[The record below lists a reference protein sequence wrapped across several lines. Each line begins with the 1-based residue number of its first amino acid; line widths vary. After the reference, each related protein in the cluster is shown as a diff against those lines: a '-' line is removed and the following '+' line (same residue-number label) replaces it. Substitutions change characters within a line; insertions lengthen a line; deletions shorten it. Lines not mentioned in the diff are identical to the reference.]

1 MIYEF
6 DNCVLD
12 TATQELRHDG
22 DLVAVEPQ
30 VLAVLEYLVS
40 NHDRVVTKIELLDE
54 VWGDRFVSESALTSR
69 IKLARKA
76 CGDSGR
82 DQRIVKTV
90 HGRGYR
96 VVAAVEERRSG
107 QAARRPK
114 VDIGLATG
122 ATTSVVGRDAE
133 LAELESAISDVEGGR
148 PRFVYVVGEP
158 GAGKSTLLAELIERN
173 EGLDAWLVLRGRC
186 LRTRSGVEPYFAL
199 LDALGELGR
208 TEPELVTTTLEAVAP
223 SWLAQFPSLVDD
235 ETAGRLER
243 RMLGSTPQRML
254 REGADAF
261 ERLTH
266 GQPVALMV
274 EDLHWADECTVDV
287 LAILSERAS
296 ADLPLLVVGTTR
308 PDPGPTAS
316 LIDSSMGAPHVVEM
330 RLGRLDRTDVES
342 LLRDRFRGAD
352 PPADLVSIVDERCD
366 GVPLFAQEL
375 ITSWLDA
382 GHLTVDSSGVTV
394 EVSLEDMLESVP
406 RTLVPLI
413 ELRLAELDPAD
424 MATLE
429 AAAVAGVAFDG
440 ASVAAGLDRSIIEA
454 EEMIGSMA
462 GPVDFVVAQGGT
474 TWPDG
479 TISTAYS
486 FSHQLYR
493 DVVYERTPAG
503 RRAELHARIGAAL
516 EHGFRARLSDI
527 AVTLADHFVH
537 GGDGE
542 RAIEHLRR
550 AGEQAATR
558 NAHDHAVEF
567 FAAAL
572 DRVDGLA
579 SGSERDEAELRARIS
594 MGPSL
599 VATRGWI
606 DEAVSANYERAMELS
621 GDDPGRPE
629 ASSARYGMA
638 TVTELRGEFERTEE
652 LLSPLLDDAAGLAME
667 AHELVA
673 CSTFHQGAFQR
684 SERTAGHFLDHWDED
699 DYSVLMA
706 RIAEHPA
713 SSCNS
718 WMSMSSWFL
727 GRSDESLEAAERAVV
742 LGEKNLYAL
751 ATATSMRAMLHQ
763 VRNEPQPCLEW
774 ALRTRDVGRE
784 QDFPMRVIQA
794 DVFRGWALGVSGSAA
809 QGSSLI
815 ADGLDRFRQ
824 AGARLNEAYYLALHA
839 DTLLH
844 EDRHVEA
851 LELIADALRK
861 MRSTTRS
868 YFHESEVLRLKARA
882 LVASGGVEDAR
893 LVLDESLAVAESLGS
908 PALMLRTVADRL
920 EVESGVGEPEPAR
933 ARLKRLLEGY
943 EGQAPTPDTERAREL
958 LTKF

>member
-6 DNCVLD
+6 DTCELD
-12 TATQELRHDG
+12 TATQELRRDG

-40 NHDRVVTKIELLDE
+40 NHERVVTKIELLDE

-82 DQRIVKTV
+82 EQRIVKTV

-96 VVAAVEERRSG
+96 VVAAVSERRPG
-107 QAARRPK
+107 QTVSRS
-114 VDIGLATG
+114 TG
-122 ATTSVVGRDAE
+122 TRGPDGGTRGVVGRDDE
-133 LAELESAISDVEGGR
+133 LAALEAAMGAAGAGER
-148 PRFVYVVGEP
+148 RFAWVIGDA
-158 GAGKSTLLAELIERN
+158 GTGKSTLVAEFLERN
-173 EGLDAWLVLRGRC
+173 EDLDSWLVLRGRC

-199 LDALGELGR
+199 LDALGDLGQAD
-208 TEPELVTTTLEAVAP
+208 PELVRNTLESVAP

-235 ETAGRLER
+235 ETARRLER

-261 ERLTH
+261 DQLTH
-266 GQPVALMV
+266 ARPVALIV
-274 EDLHWADECTVDV
+274 EDLHWADECTIDV
-287 LAILSERAS
+287 LAMLAERS
-296 ADLPLLVVGTTR
+296 VDIPLLVIGTAR
-308 PDPGPTAS
+308 PDPGPFTS
-316 LIDSSMGAPHVVEM
+316 LIEVPAAPARVTEL
-330 RLGRLDRTDVES
+330 RLGRLDRDDIES
-342 LLRDRFRGAD
+342 LVRDRLRGAD
-352 PPADLVSIVDERCD
+352 PPPELVTIIDERCD

-375 ITSWLDA
+375 VSSWLERELIEVGPQA
-382 GHLTVDSSGVTV
+382 ASIRAPLDSMV
-394 EVSLEDMLESVP
+394 EMVP

-413 ELRLAELDPAD
+413 ERRLADLTPAD
-424 MATLE
+424 LATLE
-429 AAAVAGVAFDG
+429 AAAVAGVSFDG
-440 ASVAAGLDRSIIEA
+440 ASVAAGLDRSVLEA
-454 EEMIGSMA
+454 EELVASVTGHL
-462 GPVDFVVAQGGT
+462 DFVIGEGGT

-479 TISTAYS
+479 TISTAYV

-493 DVVYERTPAG
+493 DVVYDRTPAG

-516 EHGFRARLSDI
+516 EHGHRAQPSEI

-537 GGDGE
+537 GGETE
-542 RAIEHLRR
+542 RAIEYLRR
-550 AGEQAATR
+550 SGEQAAAR
-558 NAHDHAVEF
+558 NAHGPAVEF
-567 FAAAL
+567 LTEAM
-572 DRVDGLA
+572 DRVDALPPGDA
-579 SGSERDEAELRARIS
+579 RDEAELRARIS
-594 MGPSL
+594 LGPSL
-599 VATRGWI
+599 VATLGWI
-606 DEAVSANYERAMELS
+606 DESVSANYERAVALA
-621 GDDPGRPE
+621 GDDPDRPE
-629 ASSARYGMA
+629 AASARYGMA

-652 LLSPLLDDAAGLAME
+652 LLSPLLDGAAGLAME

-684 SERTAGHFLDHWDED
+684 SARTAGNFLEQWNED

-727 GRSDESLEAAERAVV
+727 GRSDESLDRAERAVV

-763 VRNEPQPCLEW
+763 VRNEPEPCLEW
-774 ALRTRDVGRE
+774 AVRTREVGHE

-794 DVFRGWALGVSGSAA
+794 DMFRGWALGVSGSAA
-809 QGSSLI
+809 EGSSLI
-815 ADGLDRFRQ
+815 ADGLDRFRS
-824 AGARLNEAYYLALHA
+824 AGARLNLAYYLALHA

-844 EDRHVEA
+844 EGRSPEA
-851 LELIADALRK
+851 LDLLDRALQR

-882 LVASGGVEDAR
+882 LAASGEAGAAR
-893 LVLDESLAVAESLGS
+893 SVLEESRAVAESLGS
-908 PALMLRTVADRL
+908 PALMLRTIADQL
-920 EVESGVGEPEPAR
+920 ETTTADSALEP
-933 ARLKRLLEGY
+933 LKADLELLLAGY
-943 EGQAPTPDTERAREL
+943 EDQAPTPDTTRAREL